1 MSMHSTKELLTIIKR
16 NFNIDD
22 QKREEY
28 HCYSSWSSWCSD
40 EAGAL
45 LSNDDQRMLTSIKEM
60 IRKNGKKIIYDFDY
74 KIVGQMCGDEIL
86 EETRKPT

>member
-1 MSMHSTKELLTIIKR
+1 MIRNVKSIIVIPAGHHGAVMKR
-16 NFNIDD
+16 
-22 QKREEY
+22 
-28 HCYSSWSSWCSD
+28 
-40 EAGAL
+40 GAL

-86 EETRKPT
+86 EETRKPK